1 VIKRIAPILLL
12 LAFLPLPLLAQ
23 QTGASITGHVLD
35 PSAAAVSGA
44 TIKLTSITTGA
55 VYTAGSDSSGI
66 YQLPFVLIG
75 KYTLTVEKE
84 GFKKYEQSGID
95 LLGGEKAVIDVTLQL
110 GAVTQTV
117 NVTAN
122 AAQLNTESGDRSVAI
137 SSVRLEP
144 EVFRGQNTIVTTWFT
159 PGQTLTAAVQKER
172 PWDNAGSQASSFN
185 GGQMGDNNGN
195 GIGGLETG
203 QQTGN
208 QIMVDGTSV
217 NRGGNGVGFNPIP
230 GTVDQVLVQGTL
242 YDAQTGWST
251 GGHVNT
257 LTKSGSNTWHGHA
270 YDYVQNTLLTAN
282 DYNDQQAHNPRP
294 PWHFNYFGGEVGGAL
309 KKDKIFVFGAYQYLW
324 QVQLDPFTSTV
335 PTAAEKQ
342 GNFNGVTTSNASSA
356 SAATQV
362 VIYDPST
369 TASST
374 CAGLSPNP
382 CRATTGPLVNNNTIL
397 SVNPIAQNILN
408 MIPLPNVSPQTG
420 ACPTGSTASVC
431 GTFQNGDTTGP
442 GDRKFIDQFP
452 EESGRIDWNF
462 SDRTHAFFRFSKND
476 LAETRSYIY
485 STLKS
490 INPAETSGNNPL
502 YRGNQDYV
510 LQVTHTFN
518 PTTVLEFRSGMDRY
532 PTGSGD
538 VTAVGTAA
546 SALGFGAEMASEV
559 GHEFPQI
566 QVTGYGNNNGGQLAS
581 GQPLNYDASDVWSQE
596 VVIAHTRNK
605 HNIRFGYQRFD
616 LAEYNES
623 PGNTNGIFTFTG
635 YFTVA
640 NPNMTTSQYPSYVN
654 ALADFE
660 LGFPNSGTINEPA
673 YPEYWVHEHSL
684 FVQDDYHFNRKLTV
698 NMGLR
703 WDYEGPS
710 HDTFNRLL
718 GGFCFSCP
726 SPVGN
731 ITGLGALLGGPT
743 YEGVGGAP
751 KGIFNQKYDN
761 FGPRLGFAYDLGHD
775 TVMRGGW
782 GVIYGQQMLQIGAA
796 PGFTQTTSL
805 NAVPGATGIFNPNI
819 TFANPFPTGL
829 LPIVGSANGL
839 AANIG
844 RAISFPDNNFDIPRT
859 QQYSFELQH
868 SFGRNWMMSLAY
880 VGSRT
885 SRLIINQNQDFVP
898 LADLPWTRNF
908 QVNPT
913 GFTVATMNTT
923 VTNPFQGNIPSQ
935 YASLAA
941 GTYLTGSTITKSQS
955 LLPYPQF
962 SGLTE
967 DYEPIGH
974 SHYNSL
980 QFVVDKR
987 MSNGLE
993 FNFNMTWAKTME
1005 SLGFLSPQDPSP
1017 AQTIA
1022 AYDVPLQAKLNFA
1035 YYAPFGPGKRF
1046 LNNTNPVI
1054 SRIVSGWSGS
1064 ATPMLMMGFPVPVP
1078 SGVMPTGASPKT
1090 PNPTLAHWINTCTL
1104 TAPAYN
1110 ATTDALTPSTTDNLN
1125 SCTHG
1130 DTTPAWQIMEPY
1142 QLTEWGPFMSNVRY
1156 PGFHRLDAA
1165 IMKDTKIKER
1175 YTLTFRTDFFDAFN
1189 SMEWFTTMDLS
1200 VNDANF
1206 GAVGRPSSNNPSNDP
1221 RVIEMSLQLKF

>member
-1 VIKRIAPILLL
+1 LL

-23 QTGASITGHVLD
+23 QTGASITGHVID

-84 GFKKYEQSGID
+84 GFKKYDQTGID
-95 LLGGEKAVIDVTLQL
+95 LLAGEKAVIDVTLQL

-122 AAQLNTESGDRSVAI
+122 AAVLNTESGDRSVAI
-137 SSVRLEP
+137 SNVRMDP

-203 QQTGN
+203 QGTGN
-208 QIMVDGTSV
+208 SIMVDGTSV

-230 GTVDQVLVQGTL
+230 GTVDQVLVQGTM
-242 YDAQTGWST
+242 YDAQFGWST

-257 LTKSGSNTWHGHA
+257 LTKSGTNTWHGHA
-270 YDYVQNTLLTAN
+270 YDYVQNTLLTAE
-282 DYNDQQAHNPRP
+282 DYSDQQAHNPRP
-294 PWHFNYFGGEVGGAL
+294 PWHFNYFGGEIGGAL
-309 KKDKIFVFGAYQYLW
+309 RKDKIFVFGAYQYLW

-342 GNFNGVTTSNASSA
+342 GNFNGVTTTNTS
-356 SAATQV
+356 ATQV

-369 TASST
+369 TGAATAPESN
-374 CAGLSPNP
+374 CATSNTVA
-382 CRATTGPLVNNNTIL
+382 CRLTTGSLVNNNTVL
-397 SVNPIAQNILN
+397 SINPIAQNILN
-408 MIPLPNVSPQTG
+408 MIPLPNVAPQTG
-420 ACPTGSTASVC
+420 TCPAGSTATVC
-431 GTFQNGDTTGP
+431 GTFQNGDATGP

-452 EESGRIDWNF
+452 EYSGRIDWNF

-485 STLKS
+485 STTKS

-502 YRGNQDYV
+502 FRGNQDYV
-510 LQVTHTFN
+510 LQVTHTFS

-532 PTGSGD
+532 PSGGGD
-538 VTAVGTAA
+538 ISVAGTSA
-546 SALGFGAEMASEV
+546 SSLGWGATMASEV
-559 GHEFPQI
+559 GHLFPQI
-566 QVTGYGNNNGGQLAS
+566 NVTGYGNTNGGQLAS
-581 GQPLNYDASDVWSQE
+581 GSLPSYDASDIWSQE
-596 VVIAHTRNK
+596 IVIAHTKSK
-605 HNIRFGYQRFD
+605 HNLRFGYQRFD

-623 PGNTNGIFTFTG
+623 PGNNNGIFTFTG
-635 YFTVA
+635 IFTVA
-640 NPNMTTSQYPSYVN
+640 NPNLSTSQYPSYVN

-660 LGFPNSGTINEPA
+660 LGYPNTGTINEPA

-684 FVQDDYHFNRKLTV
+684 FVQDDYHLSRRLTI
-698 NMGLR
+698 NGGLR
-703 WDYEGPS
+703 WDYSGPS

-718 GGFCFSCP
+718 NGFCFTCP
-726 SPVGN
+726 SPVGT
-731 ITGLGALLGGPT
+731 IPGLGALLGGPT
-743 YEGVGGAP
+743 YEGVGGAGNLITNR
-751 KGIFNQKYDN
+751 KWDN
-761 FGPRLGFAYDLGHD
+761 FGPRAGFAYDLGHD
-775 TVMRGGW
+775 SVLRGGW
-782 GVIYGQQMLQIGAA
+782 GVIYGQQMFQLGAA
-796 PGFTQTTSL
+796 PGFTNTTSL
-805 NAVPGATGIFNPNI
+805 VSQPVTPGVFSTAI
-819 TFANPFPTGL
+819 TFANPFPNGL
-829 LPIVGSANGL
+829 APIVGSANGL
-839 AANIG
+839 ASNIG
-844 RAISFPDNNFDIPRT
+844 KGITFPDPNFDIPRS
-859 QQYSFELQH
+859 QQYSLEVQH
-868 SFGRNWMMSLAY
+868 SFGRNWMFSLAY

-885 SRLIINQNQDFVP
+885 SRLIVNQNQDFVP

-908 QVNPT
+908 QINPT
-913 GFTVATMNTT
+913 GFLVSQMSTN
-923 VTNPFQGNIPSQ
+923 VTNPFLGNIPSQ
-935 YASLAA
+935 YASLAT
-941 GTYLTGSTITKSQS
+941 GTYLTSSTISKSQS
-955 LLPYPQF
+955 LLPYPEF
-962 SGLTE
+962 SALTE
-967 DYEPIGH
+967 DWEPIGH

-993 FNFNMTWAKTME
+993 FNFNMTWSKTME
-1005 SLGFLSPQDPSP
+1005 SLGFLSPQDPAP

-1035 YYAPFGPGKRF
+1035 YFAPFGPGKRW
-1046 LNNTNPVI
+1046 LNNTNPVV
-1054 SRIVSGWSGS
+1054 SRLVSGWSGS
-1064 ATPMLMMGFPVPVP
+1064 ATPMLMMGFPLPVP

-1090 PNPTLAHWINTCTL
+1090 PNPTLAHWFNTCTL
-1104 TAPAYN
+1104 TAPTFVSP
-1110 ATTDALTPSTTDNLN
+1110 ATSDQLTPSTTDNLS

-1130 DTTPAWQIMEPY
+1130 DTTPAWQLTVPN
-1142 QLTEWGPFMSNVRY
+1142 QLVEWGPFMSNVRY

-1165 IMKDTKIKER
+1165 IMKDTMIKER
-1175 YTLTFRTDFFDAFN
+1175 YKLRYRVDFINAFN
-1189 SMEWFTTMDLS
+1189 TMEWFTTMDLT
-1200 VNDANF
+1200 VNDSAF
-1206 GAVGRPSSNNPSNDP
+1206 GAVGRPSSNNPSDDP
-1221 RVIEMSLQLKF
+1221 RVIEMSLQLIF